1 MSLKLRYITF
11 FVTDLEKETSY
22 YSDVL
27 NLKAVDI
34 RSGWSEYK
42 ISKDFNIAFHKGKG
56 KRPRLTFTTSE
67 DIAQVRDDLNKKGAR
82 LGPLKDHGNGTM
94 SCKGKDKEG
103 LTIEIFNS
111 N

>member
-11 FVTDLEKETSY
+11 FVTDLDKETSF

-27 NLKAVDI
+27 NLQAADI

-42 ISKDFNIAFHKGKG
+42 VSKDFNIAFHKGKG
-56 KRPRLTFTTSE
+56 KRPRLTFSTIGDLAKVRE
-67 DIAQVRDDLNKKGAR
+67 DLIKKGAR
-82 LGPLKDHGNGTM
+82 LSPLKDHGNGTL